1 MKQARD
7 LEYRAADPN
16 TNFEDYAPRATN
28 IRYNKL

>member
-16 TNFEDYAPRATN
+16 TNSEDYAPRATN
-28 IRYNKL
+28 NQ